1 MTKLGLA
8 LPTSGSGAGPE
19 AITGIAEG
27 SVTTSPSG
35 ERQPL
40 TGGVE
45 QVLDDLER
53 LSAAGAD
60 HVFWA
65 MDTEPEE
72 QLAVMA
78 EI

>member
-1 MTKLGLA
+1 MGA
-8 LPTSGSGAGPE
+8 ERAGHDPESLPVVVRVN
-19 AITGIAEG
+19 G

-53 LSAAGAD
+53 LRTAGAD

-78 EI
+78 ELRRSI